1 MVIVKQP
8 IGSFI
13 ENGDIQIL
21 EAEIASEIDDQ
32 EELNVFGFLRVI
44 EELFDMLEKFKL
56 ALRERVM
63 SRIREEANFILQKS
77 DQV

>member
-8 IGSFI
+8 IGSLI